1 MVKLKNPSE
10 NATVHT
16 DHKQR
21 IKAKAGFNLV
31 NDILQYPVPYFFKAL
46 RLEIPLW
53 NSNLFVENMVVSREK
68 FIG

>member
-10 NATVHT
+10 NASVHT

-31 NDILQYPVPYFFKAL
+31 NDILQYPVPYIFLKHL
-46 RLEIPLW
+46 D
-53 NSNLFVENMVVSREK
+53 
-68 FIG
+68 